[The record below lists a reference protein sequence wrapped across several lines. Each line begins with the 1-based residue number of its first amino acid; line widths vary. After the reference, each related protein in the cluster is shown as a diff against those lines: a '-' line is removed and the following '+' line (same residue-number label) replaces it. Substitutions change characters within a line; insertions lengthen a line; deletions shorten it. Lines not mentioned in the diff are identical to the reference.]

1 MSVDISSRVFS
12 EYLTHEAIL
21 KYTRSTAGYGVSY
34 LLDHEYKE
42 VYLWALEHLPQN
54 MRQDG
59 LRIMEFGCGG
69 GMNLIQLVSMLNQSS
84 VRIKSAIGTDFSSV
98 LIDAANRE
106 ARSYLQE
113 EQRRQIEFYVAK
125 HETLLDDLSA
135 ASGINKAQLH
145 NSQHFIVGVN
155 TIRYSHHAGTELD
168 TVKNLFDLLV
178 PGGLCVIID
187 MNNGY
192 PFFKSELKN
201 KMRTQK
207 RDECYLPS
215 LEEYVSP
222 FPKIGFEV
230 LRNEHFSWVP
240 HSSGPMMCH
249 TFSLLSPILNLVAR
263 SRAMRSLVVA
273 RKSTTLPSSNA

>member
-1 MSVDISSRVFS
+1 MSVDTTSRVFS

-34 LLDHEYKE
+34 LLDHEYKA
-42 VYLWALEHLPQN
+42 VYLWALDHLPQN
-54 MRQDG
+54 LKRDG

-69 GMNLIQLVSMLNQSS
+69 GMNLIQLISVLNQNS
-84 VRIKSAIGTDFSSV
+84 VRVERAIGTDFSSV

-113 EQRRQIEFYVAK
+113 QQRHQIEFHIAK
-125 HETLLDDLSA
+125 HETLLDDLSV
-135 ASGINKAQLH
+135 ASGVSKQQVQ

-155 TIRYSHHAGTELD
+155 TIRYSHHAGTELQ
-168 TVKNLFDLLV
+168 TVQNLFDLLV

-201 KMRTQK
+201 KVRTQK

-222 FPKIGFEV
+222 FRELGFEV
-230 LRNEHFSWVP
+230 LRNEHFCWVP
-240 HSSGPMMCH
+240 HSSGPLMCY
-249 TFSLLSPILNLVAR
+249 TFSWLSPILNLVAR

-273 RKSTTLPSSNA
+273 RKPETRA

>member
-1 MSVDISSRVFS
+1 MSVDVTSRVFS

-34 LLDHEYKE
+34 LLDHEYKT
-42 VYLWALEHLPQN
+42 VYLWALDHLPQN
-54 MRQDG
+54 LKRDG

-69 GMNLIQLVSMLNQSS
+69 GMNLIQLISVLNQNS
-84 VRIKSAIGTDFSSV
+84 VRVERAIGTDFSSV

-106 ARSYLQE
+106 AKSYLQE
-113 EQRRQIEFYVAK
+113 QQRSQIEFYIAK
-125 HETLLDDLSA
+125 HETLLDDLSV
-135 ASGINKAQLH
+135 ASGVAKEQLH

-155 TIRYSHHAGTELD
+155 TIRYSHHAGTELQ
-168 TVKNLFDLLV
+168 TVQNLFDLLV

-192 PFFKSELKN
+192 PFFMSELKN
-201 KMRTQK
+201 KLRTQK

-215 LEEYVSP
+215 LEEYLSP
-222 FPKIGFEV
+222 FREIGFEV
-230 LRNEHFSWVP
+230 LRNEHFCWVP
-240 HSSGPMMCH
+240 HSSGPLMCY
-249 TFSLLSPILNLVAR
+249 TFSWLSPILNLVAR

-273 RKSTTLPSSNA
+273 RKPTTKASTNA

>member
-42 VYLWALEHLPQN
+42 VYLWALEHLPPK
-54 MRQDG
+54 MKQDG

-69 GMNLIQLVSMLNQSS
+69 GMNLIQLVSMLNQSA
-84 VRIKSAIGTDFSSV
+84 VRINSAIGTDFSSV

-106 ARSYLQE
+106 AKSYLKE
-113 EQRRQIEFYVAK
+113 EQRGQITFHVAK

-135 ASGINKAQLH
+135 ASGVDKAQLN

-155 TIRYSHHAGTELD
+155 TIRYSHHAGTELN

-201 KMRTQK
+201 KVRTQK

-222 FPKIGFEV
+222 FQKIGFEV
-230 LRNEHFSWVP
+230 LRNEHFCWVP
-240 HSSGPMMCH
+240 HSSGPVVCH
-249 TFSLLSPILNLVAR
+249 TFSWLSPVLNLVAR

-273 RKSTTLPSSNA
+273 RKPTTTPSSNA

>member
-1 MSVDISSRVFS
+1 MSVDVTSRVFS

-42 VYLWALEHLPQN
+42 VYLWALNYLPQN
-54 MRQDG
+54 IKQDG

-84 VRIKSAIGTDFSSV
+84 VHIKSAIGTDFSSV

-106 ARSYLQE
+106 ARSYLHE
-113 EQRRQIEFYVAK
+113 EQRRHIEFYVAK

-135 ASGINKAQLH
+135 ASGMAKAQLR

-168 TVKNLFDLLV
+168 TVQNLFDLLV
-178 PGGLCVIID
+178 PGGVCVIID

-201 KMRTQK
+201 RVRTQK

-222 FPKIGFEV
+222 FRKIGFEV
-230 LRNEHFSWVP
+230 LRNEHFCWVP
-240 HSSGPMMCH
+240 HSSGPVMCY
-249 TFSLLSPILNLVAR
+249 TFSLLSPLLNLVAR
-263 SRAMRSLVVA
+263 SRAMRSMVVA
-273 RKSTTLPSSNA
+273 RKPTIKPSSTA